1 MALADAQKVLRSR
14 AFEASWQAPPQPP
27 NETSFADNFSSADA
41 NAQGPSG
48 SAHKSFVSNAETSG
62 AVEEATPNCM
72 YTPEATV
79 EPLPRRKAT
88 GAFRVYIQAPTDLG
102 TNDSAAAAFRSIT
115 KVWVYVHRPV
125 RGGPPLAL
133 VPSSGELSL
142 TLQQE
147 VQLRAAGDGGGAQS
161 AVSVAGPWEKEVAI
175 DVPAVQPLTLDSPQ
189 RYWVGVQV
197 RSRKGRVSLVKWI
210 SLTLAVSPPQ
220 PASAVE
226 AGVLEE
232 QSSAS
237 ARAAVALL
245 QTFVGAPFLSRGLLE
260 SVQASLPKLKKTLQQ
275 QGASAAL
282 ATEALGL
289 LEQCMQSAR
298 VWADSE
304 AAL

>member
-1 MALADAQKVLRSR
+1 M
-14 AFEASWQAPPQPP
+14 
-27 NETSFADNFSSADA
+27 
-41 NAQGPSG
+41 
-48 SAHKSFVSNAETSG
+48 
-62 AVEEATPNCM
+62 
-72 YTPEATV
+72 